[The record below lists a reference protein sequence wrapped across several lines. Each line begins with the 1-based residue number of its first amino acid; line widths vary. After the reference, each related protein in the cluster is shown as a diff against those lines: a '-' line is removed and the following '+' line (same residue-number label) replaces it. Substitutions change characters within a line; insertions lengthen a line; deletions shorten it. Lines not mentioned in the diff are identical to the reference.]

1 MVELRPDG
9 TDRFEYDSPTLRLG
23 RGVVGSLDAELDR
36 QGIDRALVVCG
47 ETVGNTPAV
56 IDPVLDGV
64 GDRLGSVFAETT
76 PAKRLRT
83 AVDGAVAMREADADA
98 VLSLGGGS
106 SLDTAK
112 AVAVLAASDRSP
124 ADAGR
129 EFAERGTLSIPDG
142 VPPIVAVPTTL
153 AGADLSQ
160 VAGLTAAPAGG
171 LVDEPVSGG
180 LGDPQLMPAAAFY
193 DPDLFATTPW
203 GVLAGSAMNGFDKGI
218 ETLYARNAGPVTD
231 ATAARGLSLLRDGL
245 PALAE
250 DRDDG
255 DALARVL
262 EGTVLVQYGISR
274 PDGTTL
280 SLIHA
285 FGHGLTAQSDIQQGA
300 AHAIVAPH
308 VLRYLFDRVDGRRR
322 LLAEALGVDAAGLSD
337 DAVAEAVV
345 EEVVAVRDA
354 LDLPSRLRSVEDLP
368 PDAFPAVADVV
379 VTDSFVGNGPASVD
393 LTRADVESVLD
404 DAW

>member
-1 MVELRPDG
+1 MTELRPDG
-9 TDRFEYDSPTLRLG
+9 TDRFEYDSPVLRFD
-23 RGVVGSLDAELDR
+23 RGVVDSLAPELDR
-36 QGIDRALVVCG
+36 QGIDSVLVVCG
-47 ETVGNTPAV
+47 ETVGNTPEV
-56 IDPVLDGV
+56 IDPVLDGL

-76 PAKRLRT
+76 PEKRLRT

-124 ADAGR
+124 ADAGG

-180 LGDPQLMPAAAFY
+180 IGDAQLMPAAAFY

-218 ETLYARNAGPVTD
+218 ETLYARTAAPVTD
-231 ATAARGLSLLRDGL
+231 ATATRGLSLLRDGL

-250 DRDDG
+250 DHDDG
-255 DALARVL
+255 EALERVV
-262 EGTVLVQYGISR
+262 EGTLLVQYGISR

-285 FGHGLTAQSDIQQGA
+285 FGHGLTAHSTVQQGA

-308 VLRYLFDRVDGRRR
+308 VLRYLFERVDGRRR
-322 LLAEALGVDAAGLSD
+322 LLAEALGADAEGRSD
-337 DAVAEAVV
+337 DALADAVV

-354 LDLPSRLRSVEDLP
+354 LDLPSQLRTIEDLSRES
-368 PDAFPAVADVV
+368 FPAVADAV
-379 VTDSFVGNGPASVD
+379 VTDSFVDNGPANLD
-393 LTRADVESVLD
+393 PTREDVEAVLD